1 MDGGRRRRDGLLRIA
16 GQVASLLLR
25 AGFWIVATVV
35 VVQVGSVANAPIAM
49 GDREGLVAGEPGQ
62 RIDAAAH
69 NA

>member
-35 VVQVGSVANAPIAM
+35 VVKVGVWLMLLLPWAIARGWWPASQVSA
-49 GDREGLVAGEPGQ
+49 
-62 RIDAAAH
+62 
-69 NA
+69 